1 MSDATDTAVEG
12 TTAPAIDA
20 NATATTTTTIETP
33 NWLPMRLEQAKRSAL
48 SEAQKA
54 LGVESLDQAKALIEK
69 ARTLE
74 EQSKSDIQKLTERL
88 SALEPAATKSKV
100 LEERLSKMADSE
112 LSKLTEA
119 QRAAVMALAK
129 DDKTA
134 ALDAIDVLRPTWAQ
148 TSSPNTPAPLPA
160 PAKTTAAVAAPAAIE
175 QQSKTD
181 HGAIYAAM
189 KAENPMA
196 AAQYLNRYA
205 RQIFPDSK

>member
-1 MSDATDTAVEG
+1 MSEATEAAAEG
-12 TTAPAIDA
+12 TAAPAA
-20 NATATTTTTIETP
+20 ETPAATTESTP

-74 EQSKSDIQKLTERL
+74 EQSKSDIQKLTEKL
-88 SALEPAATKSKV
+88 SALEPAASKSKV
-100 LEERLSKMADSE
+100 LEERLARMAESE

-134 ALDAIDVLRPTWAQ
+134 ALDAIDVLRPTWSQPA
-148 TSSPNTPAPLPA
+148 SPSAPAPLPA
-160 PAKTTAAVAAPAAIE
+160 PAKTTAAAAAPAAIE
-175 QQSKTD
+175 QQGKTD
-181 HGAIYAAM
+181 HSAIYAAM

-205 RQIFPDSK
+205 RQIYPDSK

>member
-1 MSDATDTAVEG
+1 MSDATETAAEG
-12 TTAPAIDA
+12 TAAPAA
-20 NATATTTTTIETP
+20 EAQTATTESTP

-48 SEAQKA
+48 SEAHKA

-74 EQSKSDIQKLTERL
+74 EQSKSDIQKLTEKL

-100 LEERLSKMADSE
+100 LEERLAKMAESE

-134 ALDAIDVLRPTWAQ
+134 ALDAIEVLRPTWA
-148 TSSPNTPAPLPA
+148 SVAAPASPAPLPA
-160 PAKTTAAVAAPAAIE
+160 PAKTTAAAAAPAAIE
-175 QQSKTD
+175 QQGKTD
-181 HGAIYAAM
+181 HSAIYAAM

>member
-1 MSDATDTAVEG
+1 MSEATETAAEG
-12 TTAPAIDA
+12 TAAPAA
-20 NATATTTTTIETP
+20 EAPVATTESTP

-74 EQSKSDIQKLTERL
+74 EQSKSDIQKLTEKL

-100 LEERLSKMADSE
+100 LEERLARMAESE

-134 ALDAIDVLRPTWAQ
+134 ALDAIDVLRPTWSQHASQ
-148 TSSPNTPAPLPA
+148 SAPAPLPA
-160 PAKTTAAVAAPAAIE
+160 PAKTTAAAAAPAAIE
-175 QQSKTD
+175 QQGKTD
-181 HGAIYAAM
+181 HSAIYAAM

-205 RQIFPDSK
+205 RQIYPDSK

>member
-12 TTAPAIDA
+12 TTAPAADA
-20 NATATTTTTIETP
+20 NATATTTTTSETP

-148 TSSPNTPAPLPA
+148 TASPNAPAPLPA
-160 PAKTTAAVAAPAAIE
+160 PAKTTAAAIAPPAIE

-181 HGAIYAAM
+181 HSAIYAAM